1 MDIHD
6 FDAIR
11 PYLPE
16 ELPEAYEQL
25 LSDDTFCQ
33 LASQFIEGFTK
44 DTFRKQLYACHTN
57 LEVQKAFLYPLIKKL
72 LAHCTQ
78 GVGMDASAIPAD
90 KRVVP
95 YTYVSNHR
103 DIVLDSALL
112 DVELIDNGF
121 PDTVEIAIG
130 DNLLIYPWIRTLVRI
145 NKSFVVQRSLSMRE
159 MLASSKRMS
168 QYMHFALTEKKQSI
182 WIAQREGRTKDSDDR
197 TQESILKMMCMAGE
211 GTPLERLK
219 EMNIVPV
226 SISYEFDPCDYL
238 KAKEFQQKRDDSNFK
253 KSPQDDLTNMQTGIM
268 GYKGHVTYRLGT
280 PVNTW
285 IDSLAELPKADFF
298 VEVAH
303 RIDRE
308 IHLGYEIYSSN
319 LVAYDMLMGHDTP
332 SADYSEEEYKRFEQY
347 LQTRIA
353 QVDLPQK
360 DEAFLRERL
369 LTMYANPYINQL
381 KAKGLA

>member
-72 LAHCTQ
+72 IAHCTQ

-347 LQTRIA
+347 LKTRIT

-360 DEAFLRERL
+360 DETFLRERL